1 MDKRIQ
7 QGLDWLN
14 KEMKKDSEEVK
25 SHKKKVIDEIKKIDK
40 KKIFEP
46 IPKKKISILEKIL
59 IIFGYG
65 KKR

>member
-14 KEMKKDSEEVK
+14 KEMKKDSEDIK

>member
-14 KEMKKDSEEVK
+14 KEMKKDSEEIK
-25 SHKKKVIDEIKKIDK
+25 THKKKIIDEIKKVDK
-40 KKIFEP
+40 EKIFKP
-46 IPKKKISILEKIL
+46 IPKKKISIIEKIL

>member
-14 KEMKKDSEEVK
+14 KEMKKDSEDVK

>member
-14 KEMKKDSEEVK
+14 KEMKKDSEDVK
-25 SHKKKVIDEIKKIDK
+25 SHKKKIIDEIKKIDK

>member
-14 KEMKKDSEEVK
+14 KEMKKDSEEIK
-25 SHKKKVIDEIKKIDK
+25 THKKKIIDEIKKVDK
-40 KKIFEP
+40 DKIFKP
-46 IPKKKISILEKIL
+46 IPKKKISIIEKIL

>member
-14 KEMKKDSEEVK
+14 KEMKKDNEEVK

>member
-1 MDKRIQ
+1 
-7 QGLDWLN
+7 
-14 KEMKKDSEEVK
+14 MKKDSEDVK

>member
-59 IIFGYG
+59 IIF
-65 KKR
+65 